1 MTATKASLAVDE
13 ETQAHLR
20 SKPLEGGRGLHDT
33 LELDREGVEHQSRLG
48 GRN

>member
-20 SKPLEGGRGLHDT
+20 SRPGRGRRRGRPTEGGP
-33 LELDREGVEHQSRLG
+33 
-48 GRN
+48 